1 MCIRVLS
8 GLRCS
13 AVGFRQPAH
22 GFTFYAPV
30 KRTMTKNNERG
41 FVVPMSETTSVG
53 DIVEYAEKAEELGY
67 TEISMGETTGWNV
80 VPVLASV
87 AEATDELRITQHVL
101 SPYSRSPALIAQT
114 AVTLADISDGRYRL
128 GVGASSPELA
138 ERWHSRE
145 FDRPLGHVKE
155 TVEIVKEV
163 QTGERV
169 EYDGDAFTVD
179 GMKLTCPAPDE
190 PVEIDVAALGPKTT
204 EMAGKL
210 ADGWNPQLLPK
221 QGLRERMKAFEDG
234 LMESGRS
241 QDDVTVAPVVR
252 CCVASESEGARQ
264 QARMM
269 LAFMI
274 ARYGPFYR
282 NAIAEFGWED
292 AVEDIQEGWD
302 EGGVGEAAKEVP
314 DGLVDD
320 VAAVGTPDEAR
331 SKLEEFE
338 SIEGVDYVR
347 VAFAGMLGD
356 EQKDSTMRELAP

>member
-1 MCIRVLS
+1 
-8 GLRCS
+8 
-13 AVGFRQPAH
+13 
-22 GFTFYAPV
+22 
-30 KRTMTKNNERG
+30 
-41 FVVPMSETTSVG
+41 MSETTTVE
-53 DIVEYAEKAEELGY
+53 DIAEHALKAEELGY
-67 TEISMGETTGWNV
+67 TEVSMGETTGWNV

-87 AEATDELRITQHVL
+87 AEATSEIGITQHVL

-114 AVTLADISDGRYRL
+114 AVTIDDISDGRYRL

-138 ERWHSRE
+138 EGWHGRE
-145 FDRPLGHVKE
+145 FDRPLQHVKE

-169 EYDGDAFTVD
+169 EHDGDLFSLD
-179 GMKLTCPAPDE
+179 GLKLGCPAPE
-190 PVEIDVAALGPKTT
+190 ERVEVDVAALGPKTT
-204 EMAGKL
+204 EMAGRL

-221 QGLRERMKAFEDG
+221 QGLRERMEAFERG
-234 LMESGRS
+234 LEDSGRS

-252 CCVASESEGARQ
+252 CCVAPETEQARQ
-264 QARMM
+264 QGRML

-282 NAIAEFGWED
+282 RAVAEFGWAD
-292 AVEDIQEGWD
+292 AVEAIQDGWD
-302 EGGVGEAAKEVP
+302 EGGVAEAAQEVP

-320 VAAVGTPDEAR
+320 VAAVGTPEEAR

-338 SIEGVDYVR
+338 EIDGVDYAR